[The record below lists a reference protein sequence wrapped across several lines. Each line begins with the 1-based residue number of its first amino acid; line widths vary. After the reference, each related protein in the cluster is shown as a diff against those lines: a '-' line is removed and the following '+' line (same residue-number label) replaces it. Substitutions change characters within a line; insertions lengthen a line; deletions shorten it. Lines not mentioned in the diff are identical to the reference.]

1 MINKQ
6 VKIVG
11 GGVNRSTQIDLQSI
25 ERDVA
30 TLAGRA
36 TQTPIGMKEL

>member
-1 MINKQ
+1 MENKQ
-6 VKIVG
+6 VKKVW
-11 GGVNRSTQIDLQSI
+11 GVNRSTQIDLQSI